1 MPEPTDFH
9 HLIDRSKQGDSRA
22 FAELIRAHYGYAH
35 TLALRLL
42 LDDEDAREVTQEAFV
57 RVWQHL
63 PRFNEGV
70 KFTTWLY
77 TIVTNL
83 CLDLLRARKRSRS
96 LFVQD
101 NCEEIPDSLDIE
113 TRHDNEQLL
122 NLIRSLSSRL
132 TDTQRLVFT
141 LRDLQDLSVDEV
153 RDITGMSANK
163 IKTHLCNA
171 RRGIRTLMQAM
182 HDKERI

>member
-1 MPEPTDFH
+1 MPDPSDL
-9 HLIDRSKQGDSRA
+9 HLIINRSKQGDSGA
-22 FAELIRAHYGYAH
+22 FAELIRMHQQYAQA
-35 TLALRLL
+35 LAFRLL
-42 LDDEDAREVTQEAFV
+42 LDEEEAREATQEAFV

-63 PRFNEGV
+63 PRYNEGV

-83 CLDLLRARKRSRS
+83 CLDTLRARKRSRA
-96 LFVQD
+96 LFVPYPGD
-101 NCEEIPDSLDIE
+101 ELPDPLDLE
-113 TRHDNEQLL
+113 ARHDNEQLL
-122 NLIRSLSSRL
+122 NVIRSLSSRL
-132 TDTQRLVFT
+132 TEAQRLVFT

>member
-1 MPEPTDFH
+1 MPEPTDLH
-9 HLIDRSKQGDSRA
+9 HIINRSKQGDSGA
-22 FAELIRAHYGYAH
+22 FAELIRMHRQYAH
-35 TLALRLL
+35 ALALRLL

-63 PRFNEGV
+63 PRFSEGV

-83 CLDLLRARKRSRS
+83 CLDMLRARKRNRS

-113 TRHDNEQLL
+113 AQHVNEQLL
-122 NLIRSLSSRL
+122 ALIRSLSDRL
-132 TDTQRLVFT
+132 TDAQRLVFT

-153 RDITGMSANK
+153 RDITGMSTNT

-171 RRGIRTLMQAM
+171 RRSIRTLLQAI